1 MNMKNIYKNLLV
13 ALFCSVILFLTSCK
27 SSGMISAT
35 DKPSDCAAAKITFS
49 KNACTVKYSTK
60 LGKALFDTFYAFAG
74 ETESERIFDT
84 EQFKQIFSEGGLK
97 NVSAES
103 KVIDEISIQGDID
116 GNNGDFISGSSII
129 KSSNNGKNV
138 EIEFTRNN
146 LLKMY
151 DNMPSIMRSYIDL
164 FMAPVFTEEEM
175 SNEEYLELI
184 SSVYGQIL
192 ADEIKTS
199 TVDFIVVLSDGK
211 TKQFSLELIDLINIK
226 TDIKKNF

>member
-27 SSGMISAT
+27 SQI
-35 DKPSDCAAAKITFS
+35 KITFS

-97 NVSAES
+97 NISAES

-116 GNNGDFISGSSII
+116 GNNGDFISGASII

-138 EIEFTRNN
+138 EIEFSRNN

>member
-27 SSGMISAT
+27 SQI
-35 DKPSDCAAAKITFS
+35 KITFS

-74 ETESERIFDT
+74 ETESEKIFDT

-116 GNNGDFISGSSII
+116 GNNGNFISGASII

-138 EIEFTRNN
+138 EIEFSRNN

>member
-27 SSGMISAT
+27 SQI
-35 DKPSDCAAAKITFS
+35 KITFS

-74 ETESERIFDT
+74 ETESEKIFDT

-116 GNNGDFISGSSII
+116 GNNGDFISGASII

>member
-13 ALFCSVILFLTSCK
+13 ALFCSVVLFLTSCK
-27 SSGMISAT
+27 SQI
-35 DKPSDCAAAKITFS
+35 KITFS

-74 ETESERIFDT
+74 ETESEKIFDT

-138 EIEFTRNN
+138 EIEFSRNN

>member
-27 SSGMISAT
+27 SQI
-35 DKPSDCAAAKITFS
+35 KITFS

-103 KVIDEISIQGDID
+103 KGIDEISIQGDID

-138 EIEFTRNN
+138 EIEFSRNN

>member
-27 SSGMISAT
+27 SQI
-35 DKPSDCAAAKITFS
+35 KITFS

-74 ETESERIFDT
+74 ETESERIFET

-138 EIEFTRNN
+138 EIEFSRNN

>member
-27 SSGMISAT
+27 SQI
-35 DKPSDCAAAKITFS
+35 KITFS
-49 KNACTVKYSTK
+49 KNACTVRYSTK

-84 EQFKQIFSEGGLK
+84 EQFKQIFSEGGLN

-138 EIEFTRNN
+138 EIEFSRNN

>member
-27 SSGMISAT
+27 SQI
-35 DKPSDCAAAKITFS
+35 KITFS

-84 EQFKQIFSEGGLK
+84 EQFKQIFSESGLK

-138 EIEFTRNN
+138 EIEFSRNN

-192 ADEIKTS
+192 EDEIKTS

>member
-13 ALFCSVILFLTSCK
+13 ALFISVILFLTSCK
-27 SSGMISAT
+27 SQM
-35 DKPSDCAAAKITFS
+35 KITFS

-74 ETESERIFDT
+74 ETESEKIFDT

-138 EIEFTRNN
+138 EIEFSRNN

-192 ADEIKTS
+192 AEEIKTS

>member
-27 SSGMISAT
+27 SQI
-35 DKPSDCAAAKITFS
+35 KITFS

-60 LGKALFDTFYAFAG
+60 LGKALFYTFYVFAG
-74 ETESERIFDT
+74 ETESEKIFDT

>member
-27 SSGMISAT
+27 SQI
-35 DKPSDCAAAKITFS
+35 KITFS

-199 TVDFIVVLSDGK
+199 TIDFIVVLSDGK

>member
-27 SSGMISAT
+27 SQI
-35 DKPSDCAAAKITFS
+35 KITFS
-49 KNACTVKYSTK
+49 KNACTVRYSTK

-74 ETESERIFDT
+74 ETESEKIFDT

-138 EIEFTRNN
+138 EIEFSRNN

>member
-1 MNMKNIYKNLLV
+1 MKNIYKNLLV

-27 SSGMISAT
+27 SQI
-35 DKPSDCAAAKITFS
+35 KITFS

-138 EIEFTRNN
+138 EIEFSRNN

-199 TVDFIVVLSDGK
+199 TVDFLVVLSDGK

>member
-27 SSGMISAT
+27 SQI
-35 DKPSDCAAAKITFS
+35 KIIFS

-138 EIEFTRNN
+138 EIEFSRNN

>member
-27 SSGMISAT
+27 SQI
-35 DKPSDCAAAKITFS
+35 KITFS

-84 EQFKQIFSEGGLK
+84 EQFKQIFSEGGLN

-138 EIEFTRNN
+138 EIEFSRNN

>member
-27 SSGMISAT
+27 SQI
-35 DKPSDCAAAKITFS
+35 KITFS

-84 EQFKQIFSEGGLK
+84 EQFKQIFSEGGRK

-103 KVIDEISIQGDID
+103 KGIDEISIQGDID
-116 GNNGDFISGSSII
+116 GNNGDFISGASII

-138 EIEFTRNN
+138 EIEFSRNN

>member
-27 SSGMISAT
+27 SQI
-35 DKPSDCAAAKITFS
+35 KITFS

-97 NVSAES
+97 NISAES

-138 EIEFTRNN
+138 EIEFSRNN

>member
-27 SSGMISAT
+27 SQI
-35 DKPSDCAAAKITFS
+35 KITFS

-74 ETESERIFDT
+74 ETESEKIFDT

-138 EIEFTRNN
+138 EIEFSRNN

-192 ADEIKTS
+192 EDEIKTS

>member
-27 SSGMISAT
+27 SQI
-35 DKPSDCAAAKITFS
+35 KITFS

-74 ETESERIFDT
+74 ETESEKIFDT

-138 EIEFTRNN
+138 EIEFSRNN

-199 TVDFIVVLSDGK
+199 TIDFIVVLSDGK

>member
-27 SSGMISAT
+27 SQI
-35 DKPSDCAAAKITFS
+35 KITFS

-116 GNNGDFISGSSII
+116 GNNGDFISGASII

-138 EIEFTRNN
+138 EIEFSRNN

-199 TVDFIVVLSDGK
+199 TIDFIVVLSDGK

>member
-27 SSGMISAT
+27 SQI
-35 DKPSDCAAAKITFS
+35 KITFS

-116 GNNGDFISGSSII
+116 GNNGDFISGASII

-138 EIEFTRNN
+138 EIEFSRNN

-199 TVDFIVVLSDGK
+199 TVDFIVALSDGK

>member
-27 SSGMISAT
+27 SQI
-35 DKPSDCAAAKITFS
+35 KITFS

-138 EIEFTRNN
+138 EIEFSRNN

-199 TVDFIVVLSDGK
+199 TVDFLVVLSDGK

>member
-27 SSGMISAT
+27 SQI
-35 DKPSDCAAAKITFS
+35 KITFS

-116 GNNGDFISGSSII
+116 GNNGDFISGASII

-199 TVDFIVVLSDGK
+199 TIDFIVVLSDGK

>member
-27 SSGMISAT
+27 SQI
-35 DKPSDCAAAKITFS
+35 KITFS

-84 EQFKQIFSEGGLK
+84 EQFKQIFSESGLK

-138 EIEFTRNN
+138 EIEFSRNN

-164 FMAPVFTEEEM
+164 FMAPVFTEEEV

>member
-27 SSGMISAT
+27 SQI
-35 DKPSDCAAAKITFS
+35 KITFS

-74 ETESERIFDT
+74 ETESEKIFDT

-103 KVIDEISIQGDID
+103 KVIDELSIQGDID
-116 GNNGDFISGSSII
+116 GNNGDFISGASII

-138 EIEFTRNN
+138 EIEFSRNN

>member
-1 MNMKNIYKNLLV
+1 MKNIYKNLLV

-27 SSGMISAT
+27 SQI
-35 DKPSDCAAAKITFS
+35 KITFS

-129 KSSNNGKNV
+129 KSSNKGKIV
-138 EIEFTRNN
+138 EIEFSRNN

>member
-27 SSGMISAT
+27 SQI
-35 DKPSDCAAAKITFS
+35 KITFS

-74 ETESERIFDT
+74 ETESEKIFDT

>member
-27 SSGMISAT
+27 SQI
-35 DKPSDCAAAKITFS
+35 KITFS

-116 GNNGDFISGSSII
+116 GNNGDFISGASII

-138 EIEFTRNN
+138 EIEFSRNN

>member
-27 SSGMISAT
+27 SQI
-35 DKPSDCAAAKITFS
+35 KITFS

-103 KVIDEISIQGDID
+103 KVIDEISIQGIID

-138 EIEFTRNN
+138 EIEFSRNN

-164 FMAPVFTEEEM
+164 FMAPVFTEEEV

>member
-27 SSGMISAT
+27 SQI
-35 DKPSDCAAAKITFS
+35 KITFS

-74 ETESERIFDT
+74 ETESEKIFDT

-116 GNNGDFISGSSII
+116 GNNGDVISGSSII

-138 EIEFTRNN
+138 EIEFSRNN

>member
-27 SSGMISAT
+27 SQI
-35 DKPSDCAAAKITFS
+35 KITFS

-74 ETESERIFDT
+74 ETESEKIFDT
-84 EQFKQIFSEGGLK
+84 EQFKQIFSESGLK

-138 EIEFTRNN
+138 EIEFSRNN

>member
-13 ALFCSVILFLTSCK
+13 TLFCSVILFLTSCK
-27 SSGMISAT
+27 SQI
-35 DKPSDCAAAKITFS
+35 KITFS

-138 EIEFTRNN
+138 EIEFSRNN

>member
-27 SSGMISAT
+27 SQI
-35 DKPSDCAAAKITFS
+35 KITFS

-116 GNNGDFISGSSII
+116 GNNGDFISGASII

-138 EIEFTRNN
+138 EIEFSRNN

-199 TVDFIVVLSDGK
+199 TVDFIVVMSDGK

>member
-27 SSGMISAT
+27 SQI
-35 DKPSDCAAAKITFS
+35 KITFS

-138 EIEFTRNN
+138 EIEFSKNN

>member
-27 SSGMISAT
+27 SQI
-35 DKPSDCAAAKITFS
+35 KITFS

-138 EIEFTRNN
+138 EIEFSRNN

-164 FMAPVFTEEEM
+164 CMAPVFTEEEM

>member
-27 SSGMISAT
+27 SQI
-35 DKPSDCAAAKITFS
+35 KITFS

-74 ETESERIFDT
+74 ETESEKIFDT

-138 EIEFTRNN
+138 EIEFSRNN

-199 TVDFIVVLSDGK
+199 NVDFIVVLSDGK

>member
-1 MNMKNIYKNLLV
+1 MEAISSITLLV

-27 SSGMISAT
+27 SQI
-35 DKPSDCAAAKITFS
+35 KITFS

-138 EIEFTRNN
+138 EIEFSRNN

>member
-27 SSGMISAT
+27 SQI
-35 DKPSDCAAAKITFS
+35 KITFS

-138 EIEFTRNN
+138 EIEFSRNN

-192 ADEIKTS
+192 AEEIKTS